1 MNKQQRRELRVP
13 TDISM
18 EVNQIVVR
26 EYPIVLPKIL
36 LMKMHNISV
45 GGVLL
50 FCYLDLDLGLGLYLC
65 STVVIDGV
73 QMNIVCES
81 LRKEKQL
88 DGYYYACKLRGL
100 TISEQQV
107 IRQFVFQE
115 QMRSRRLIFS
125 SHN

>member
-13 TDISM
+13 TDINM
-18 EVNQIVVR
+18 EVNQIVVN
-26 EYPIVLPKIL
+26 EYPMVLPKIL
-36 LMKMHNISV
+36 LMKMRNISV

-50 FCYLDLDLGLGLYLC
+50 FCYLDLELGLYLC
-65 STVVIDGV
+65 STLAIDGV

-88 DGYYYACKLRGL
+88 EGYYYACKLKGL
-100 TISEQQV
+100 TIYEQQV

-115 QMRSRRLIFS
+115 QMRSRRLILTS
-125 SHN
+125 AN

>member
-1 MNKQQRRELRVP
+1 MMNKQQRRELRVP
-13 TDISM
+13 TDINM
-18 EVNQIVVR
+18 EVNQIVVS
-26 EYPIVLPKIL
+26 EYPMVLPKIL

-50 FCYLDLDLGLGLYLC
+50 FCYLDLGLGLYLC

-115 QMRSRRLIFS
+115 QMRSRRLIFNS
-125 SHN
+125 DN